1 MRKSTKICVFF
12 LLFLIV
18 PIQVNG
24 QTWVDST
31 FQFSIGDKDFN
42 PRFPVYSDLITS
54 FEYEYFVF
62 ERHESQNSSKVLIR
76 KIDGHGPVGNELELS
91 ETNSKNVK
99 PVIAYNN
106 TSFSYSSTPKYILVV
121 WQTNKNGS
129 EDIYGKYN
137 INGTW
142 SGEFAIDSTI
152 QNSTSPEIV
161 CKDSITFLITYEK
174 EGDIYYRDFNI
185 LTTNM
190 SAPQNLTLTDTI
202 HCQRPFIAI
211 FGSYGNH
218 DSLAIISYERKFTPD
233 SVAINYVI
241 NSNGTW
247 SPSGTITAIGL
258 NRNNG
263 FLIQSFFSV
272 GIIAAFERTDGNS
285 SNVYSSLVKVTGAN
299 SPEVVSYPQEG
310 YSFTNL
316 VGGRPYI
323 VRGETLSIYGFI
335 QDDSFDKHAYFYDFI
350 PSTIEPDLNIQ
361 ITPEFSFDTIST
373 TITASHSL
381 GKSIPNGSCS
391 VYWFLFNK
399 SEANQFQSRIYGIKF
414 KSCYFVNITPI
425 SSEIPN
431 SFSLKQ
437 NYPNPF
443 NPATKIRFDIPGRVK
458 QVKLSVYNSIGQEV
472 GVLIDEQLQ
481 PGVYEYDFNASSYP
495 SGVYFY
501 RLEAGE
507 FSETKRMVLV
517 K

>member
-1 MRKSTKICVFF
+1 MRKSTKICVFII
-12 LLFLIV
+12 LSILASV
-18 PIQVNG
+18 QVYG
-24 QTWVDST
+24 QTWIDST
-31 FQFSIGDKDFN
+31 FQFSNGDRDYN

-54 FEYEYFVF
+54 YSYEYFVF
-62 ERHESQNSSKVLIR
+62 ERHGSQNSSKIFIR
-76 KIDGHGPVGNELELS
+76 KIDGNGPVENELELS
-91 ETNSKNVK
+91 QTNSRNVK

-106 TSFSYSSTPKYILVV
+106 NPFAYNSTAKYIFVV

-142 SGEFAIDSTI
+142 SGEFAIDSST

-161 CKDSITFLITYEK
+161 CRDSTTFLITYEK
-174 EGDIYYRDFNI
+174 EGEILYKEFNI
-185 LTTNM
+185 LNANLSSETNITADDTTYCKN
-190 SAPQNLTLTDTI
+190 
-202 HCQRPFIAI
+202 PFIAI
-211 FGSYGNH
+211 FGPHGNH
-218 DSLAIISYERKFTPD
+218 DSLVIVSYERDFTSD
-233 SVAINYVI
+233 SVTINYKI
-241 NSNGTW
+241 NSNGFW
-247 SPSGTITAIGL
+247 SPSGIISNIGL

-263 FLIQSFFSV
+263 FLTQNFFEV
-272 GIIAAFERTDGNS
+272 GIVAAFERTDGNY
-285 SNVYSSLVKVTGAN
+285 SNVYASSVKVTGAS

-323 VRGETLSIYGFI
+323 VRGEILTIYGFI
-335 QDDSFDKHAYFYDFI
+335 QDDSFDKHAYFYDI
-350 PSTIEPDLNIQ
+350 MPTTIEPDLNVQ

-373 TITASHSL
+373 SLTASHSI

-399 SEANQFQSRIYGIKF
+399 SATGQFQSRIHGIKF

-443 NPATKIRFDIPGRVK
+443 NPSTKIRFDIPVNSNL
-458 QVKLSVYNSIGQEV
+458 VKLYVYNSIGQEV
-472 GVLIDEQLQ
+472 AVLVNEQLQ
-481 PGVYEYDFNASSYP
+481 AGVYEYDFNASSYP

-501 RLEAGE
+501 KLQAGE
-507 FSETKRMVLV
+507 FSETKRMALV